1 MFKRDSLPQFK
12 VELKAIQTFT
22 QDILCYLYLGLVV
35 QKRRQYFA
43 VPRLYNYSA
52 SSQLLP
58 HFQSSKHLRS
68 LVQHH
73 VSRLILGLSNPDN
86 FLIKFTLDMTF
97 YITLLLSFSIEPH
110 ELGLH

>member
-1 MFKRDSLPQFK
+1 MFKRDFLPQFK

-35 QKRRQYFA
+35 QTRRQYFA

-58 HFQSSKHLRS
+58 HFQSSKHLRA

-73 VSRLILGLSNPDN
+73 VSRLILGLSNPDKFSYQIHIRYDLLHYSPS
-86 FLIKFTLDMTF
+86 FLFNSTT
-97 YITLLLSFSIEPH
+97 
-110 ELGLH
+110 